1 MNSQTAVSG
10 ASAETGVAAIV
21 RVLVVLALTL
31 PGVQWL
37 ATSQTIWAVS
47 LDQLPKGQIL
57 YLLSKLAAL
66 YAIAVFTL
74 QLSYGI
80 AGARAR
86 SMLGV
91 DLGLRFHRAL
101 GFGVL
106 FLLLAH
112 AGLFIGAVSVR
123 AGHFA
128 SQYAL
133 PDLFGGYYVSRIA
146 LGWWAGVGVL
156 LAMTVAL
163 CRAQLKRVWRFA
175 HWLSIPAAA
184 AVVVHSWSIGTESRM
199 PIMLIAYLCMG
210 ALLFLAT
217 YLRFQFSANS
227 RNSVA

>member
-1 MNSQTAVSG
+1 M
-10 ASAETGVAAIV
+10 
-21 RVLVVLALTL
+21 
-31 PGVQWL
+31 
-37 ATSQTIWAVS
+37 
-47 LDQLPKGQIL
+47 
-57 YLLSKLAAL
+57 SKLAAL
-66 YAIAVFTL
+66 YAIAVFAL
-74 QLSYGI
+74 QISYGI
-80 AGARAR
+80 SGARAR
-86 SMLGV
+86 LMLGI
-91 DLGLRFHRAL
+91 DLGLQFHRAL
-101 GFGVL
+101 GFSVL

-112 AGLFIGAVSVR
+112 AGLFVAAVSVR

-163 CRAQLKRVWRFA
+163 CRAQLKRIWRFA

-199 PIMLIAYLCMG
+199 PVMLIAYLCMG

-217 YLRFQFSANS
+217 YLRFQFSANPK
-227 RNSVA
+227 NTAA